1 MNSIESI
8 LNLGVIKIYFDLELE
23 RTKFE
28 IEYLMNQNKVI
39 YSFINFEEWDK
50 KNQKKITVYGI
61 DFFL

>member
-28 IEYLMNQNKVI
+28 IEYLMNQKKVI